1 MSILKYISISFSLF
15 ITANVFAE
23 TEVNNEY
30 SLPPMVYVSTLQDD
44 VFEALKSTSLL
55 KNISKE
61 LPGSPI
67 KLFTY
72 IESVSTNGGQAAEF
86 TSMMLAAS
94 TLGVIPVV
102 RNKDIR
108 IHYRV
113 LVNQRLLTEYSYTKN
128 FTDAGFFWAG
138 PDSKLSKEAKEWV
151 DITIEQALTDLSQD
165 KALNELTQ
173 EYNYYFSQE

>member
-1 MSILKYISISFSLF
+1 M
-15 ITANVFAE
+15 AE
-23 TEVNNEY
+23 TETKSEY
-30 SLPPMVYVSTLQDD
+30 SLPPMIYVSVLQDD
-44 VFEALKSTSLL
+44 VFDTLKSTSLL

-72 IESVSTNGGQAAEF
+72 IESVSTSGGQAAEF
-86 TSMMLAAS
+86 TSLMLSAS

-108 IHYRV
+108 IHYRI
-113 LVNQRLLTEYSYTKN
+113 LVNQRLLTEYSYTNN

-138 PDSKLSKEAKEWV
+138 PDSKLSKEAKAWI
-151 DITIEQALTDLSQD
+151 DSTIEQALTDLTND
-165 KALNELTQ
+165 EALKELTE
-173 EYNYYFSQE
+173 EYNYYFSE